1 MRCNS
6 GGVNLPGA
14 ILTRSGHVSLSR
26 AAALLILIFSALTL
40 GAAPQESAAAFEQA
54 NKLYEQGKF
63 KEAAGAYEA
72 LIARGV
78 ESPAIYFNLGNAW
91 YKAGQNGRAIAA
103 YLYAERLSPR
113 DPNVRFNLGFI
124 RNKVN
129 EGQISTGTF
138 LQRALRR
145 LNVNEWTIAASSA
158 LWVWLLLLAAR
169 ELRPAWR
176 FNLRGSITTA
186 GIVTALLAGALGAAL
201 YDRNHV
207 NPGVVIAAEA
217 AVHYGPLDESH
228 TFYSLRDGAEIRV
241 LENQPQN
248 AWVKVEDGNGRQGW
262 LKRAQVLTVFGKGG
276 ERPPA

>member
-1 MRCNS
+1 L
-6 GGVNLPGA
+6 LP
-14 ILTRSGHVSLSR
+14 R
-26 AAALLILIFSALTL
+26 AAALLLLIFSAFAL

-72 LIARGV
+72 LIERGV

-145 LNVNEWTIAASSA
+145 LNVNEWTVAASSA
-158 LWVWLLLLAAR
+158 LWVWLMLLAAR
-169 ELRPAWR
+169 EIRPAWR

-186 GIVTALLAGALGAAL
+186 GVVTALLAGALGAAL

-207 NPGVVIAAEA
+207 NPGVVIVPEA

-228 TFYSLRDGAEIRV
+228 TFYALRDGAEIRV

-248 AWVKVEDGNGRQGW
+248 SWVKIEDGNGRQGW
-262 LKRAQVLTVFGKGG
+262 LKRGQVLTVFGKVTP
-276 ERPPA
+276 RTRA